1 MNKNFPH
8 TEAAL
13 DRLINWCLS
22 IALLSFIVL
31 CALGILSGCNSA
43 QVKKPIDILTPEVS
57 QAPQIQDFMTPTYS
71 GGKYPESIALIK
83 KWAVHPEFTT
93 FVIKKRT
100 YFSHTEGTVIENMAK
115 YTMMMGAG
123 FTIPIKIY
131 WNPASAALGG
141 WHPEKQAILE
151 NSAKKLS
158 VTRRAAHLLHETTH
172 VLGWKHSGNYPEKF
186 DNVNSF
192 PYTIGYLFEEFLVM
206 KLGPGNQVSDI

>member
-1 MNKNFPH
+1 MRKEHQMIKYSTDWVGGAIFF
-8 TEAAL
+8 TFIGCIF
-13 DRLINWCLS
+13 LIVMTLT
-22 IALLSFIVL
+22 
-31 CALGILSGCNSA
+31 GCNSTP
-43 QVKKPIDILTPEVS
+43 KKPVEILAPQVT
-57 QAPQIQDFMTPTYS
+57 QAPQIQDFMTPTYT
-71 GGKYPESIALIK
+71 GGKYLESIALIK
-83 KWAVHPEFTT
+83 KWAVHPEFTE

-131 WNPASAALGG
+131 WNPVSAALGG

-151 NSAKKLS
+151 NYSKKMS
-158 VTRRAAHLLHETTH
+158 VTRRASHLLHETTH

-192 PYTIGYLFEEFLVM
+192 PYAIGYDFEEFLAL
-206 KLGPGNQVSDI
+206 KTGAAIAAE